1 MSPSEHLIFNNIRY
15 FNYFLHFRGPQYVQ
29 EMWAYMCPELLKAI
43 EAEPESALV
52 SEHLNA
58 LARCVEILG
67 VGCLNDPSMEALV
80 KIMIR

>member
-1 MSPSEHLIFNNIRY
+1 
-15 FNYFLHFRGPQYVQ
+15 
-29 EMWAYMCPELLKAI
+29 MWAYMCPELLKAI